1 MGVIKTMAYTA
12 LLAGGI
18 AGGYYFGANS
28 CSADQDYKINR
39 ENEIVSLESKT
50 LGLSYELN
58 QIGEDFYLG
67 DSNHNLK
74 GVQALAIYET
84 EKKDRLKINGL
95 ESKLDSLETK
105 FNIQKEE

>member
-1 MGVIKTMAYTA
+1 MGAIKTLAYTA

-28 CSADQDYKINR
+28 CSADQEYKINR
-39 ENEIVSLESKT
+39 ENKIVSLESKT
-50 LGLSYELN
+50 LDKSYELN

-74 GVQALAIYET
+74 GVQALAMYET
-84 EKKDRLKINGL
+84 EKKVESKINGL

-105 FNIQKEE
+105 FKVQKEE